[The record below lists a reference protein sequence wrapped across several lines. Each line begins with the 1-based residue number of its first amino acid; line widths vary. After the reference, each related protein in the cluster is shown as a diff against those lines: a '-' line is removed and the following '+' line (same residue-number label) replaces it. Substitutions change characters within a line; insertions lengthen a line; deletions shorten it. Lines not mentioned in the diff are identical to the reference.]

1 MTLSTVIA
9 SLVGE
14 TAEGVREASVAAAR
28 RRAVLAEALDAEPT
42 AGDVD
47 AALASLFP
55 PLHGP
60 PVDLLA
66 RVLDDEALDEYLS
79 TWRPGPT
86 SVRAGGVYL
95 HPDLVDAGAGTLRVA
110 EFPPIE
116 RELGVSVLDTVERG
130 DGVAR
135 LTETSVSLVRRA
147 LRDRLEA
154 ERRTAAAAFADGVP
168 TPVVESATVEAKAA
182 FGGGEERV
190 EATLLDG
197 RAGAVAPE
205 LVGSVTTD
213 LRFVSLPAA
222 TDGPDE
228 RSEGAGPGDDS
239 DGGDGDESDDGGAD
253 PVRPGRPGRVDLP
266 RPHER
271 FDLRDPRDPREHRLT
286 LPGRAGETPPTG
298 TGPTGG
304 PPGRE
309 PPDGERR

>member
-14 TAEGVREASVAAAR
+14 TAEGVRETSVAAAR
-28 RRAVLAEALDAEPT
+28 RRAALAEGLGAEPT
-42 AGDVD
+42 ATDVD
-47 AALASLFP
+47 AALGALFP

-66 RVLDDEALDEYLS
+66 RVLDDGALDEHLS

-95 HPDLVDAGAGTLRVA
+95 HPDLGDTGAGTLPVA

-116 RELGVSVLDTVERG
+116 RELGVSVLDTVQRG

-135 LTETSVSLVRRA
+135 LTEKSVALVRRA

-182 FGGGEERV
+182 FGGGEERI

-197 RAGAVAPE
+197 RRGAVPPE

-213 LRFVSLPAA
+213 LRFVPLPAA

-228 RSEGAGPGDDS
+228 GPEGAGAGRDS
-239 DGGDGDESDDGGAD
+239 DGGDGDGGDGGEDD

-271 FDLRDPRDPREHRLT
+271 FDPRDARRSF
-286 LPGRAGETPPTG
+286 PGRAGETPPAG

-304 PPGRE
+304 TPGRE
-309 PPDGERR
+309 PPDEERR